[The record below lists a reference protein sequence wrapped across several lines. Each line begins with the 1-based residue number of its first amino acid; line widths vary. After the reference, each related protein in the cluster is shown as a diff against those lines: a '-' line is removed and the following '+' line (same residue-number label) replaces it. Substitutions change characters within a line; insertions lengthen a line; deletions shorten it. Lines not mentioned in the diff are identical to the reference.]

1 MQIQRLAAQ
10 LLQARRARAGG
21 RVRGSRVPRSPAS
34 ARAIF
39 NGLKWKI
46 DAALGTAR
54 VDGGILGQRLP
65 VTPIQWS
72 AIVPGMRV
80 GDTIDVFGLR
90 VPIARPTVSG
100 VCEAILA
107 AARALVRRRKISSRA
122 VAFRGGVSK
131 DSRGV
136 WHFGYINQGVRFG
149 MN

>member
-10 LLQARRARAGG
+10 LLQARAAG
-21 RVRGSRVPRSPAS
+21 RVRGGAPRSPVG

-54 VDGGILGQRLP
+54 IVTQGQRLP
-65 VTPIQWS
+65 MTPIQWS

-80 GDTIDVFGLR
+80 GDMIDVFGLR

-107 AARALVRRRKISSRA
+107 AARVLVRRRKISSRA

-136 WHFGYINQGVRFG
+136 WHFGYINGGVRFG